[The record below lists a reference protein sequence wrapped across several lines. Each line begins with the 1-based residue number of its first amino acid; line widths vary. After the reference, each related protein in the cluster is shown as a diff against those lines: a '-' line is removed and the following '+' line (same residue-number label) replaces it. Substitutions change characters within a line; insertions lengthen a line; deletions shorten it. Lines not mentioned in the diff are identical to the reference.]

1 MDQSLDRKNN
11 LKESLQSFLRR
22 NKLKLISIIVI
33 IFIFLISLFIWSERK
48 EKINII
54 LSEKFIKAGLLV
66 SEGKLKEARNFYE
79 EILSYENKFYSLLA
93 LNTILEKNLEDDKEI
108 ILNHFVKL
116 EKINYSEQTLDLINL
131 KKALYLI
138 KINEDELG
146 KKILTNLINK
156 ESNIKDLAQ
165 EIIK

>member
-146 KKILTNLINK
+146 KKY
-156 ESNIKDLAQ
+156 
-165 EIIK
+165 

>member
-1 MDQSLDRKNN
+1 M
-11 LKESLQSFLRR
+11 KEKR
-22 NKLKLISIIVI
+22 
-33 IFIFLISLFIWSERK
+33 
-48 EKINII
+48 KINII

-146 KKILTNLINK
+146 KKNIN
-156 ESNIKDLAQ
+156 
-165 EIIK
+165 